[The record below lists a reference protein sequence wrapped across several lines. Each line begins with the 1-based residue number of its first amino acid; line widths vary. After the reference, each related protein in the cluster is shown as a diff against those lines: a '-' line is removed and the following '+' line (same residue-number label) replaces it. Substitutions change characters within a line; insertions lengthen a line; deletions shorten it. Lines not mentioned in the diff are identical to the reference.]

1 MKPEETKSPKI
12 VIKNIGEPSKNKAV
26 LKQPELFGDPKHL
39 DRPKS
44 SASGEIPITSEPK
57 IKIKKDKKSKEDH
70 EKKRNASGNLQC
82 ENFRIFLPLR
92 FCVKSVAHF
101 RVYKTAIFAVFKVL
115 NFDFG
120 QFQPTK
126 NAKIHQYH
134 NSEAIKLSKW
144 YILNF
149 SNI

>member
-57 IKIKKDKKSKEDH
+57 IKIKKDKKSKDDH
-70 EKKRNASGNLQC
+70 EKKRNASGNSQC
-82 ENFRIFLPLR
+82 GNFRIFLSLR
-92 FCVKSVAHF
+92 FCVKSILPISEF
-101 RVYKTAIFAVFKVL
+101 LKQPFL
-115 NFDFG
+115 
-120 QFQPTK
+120 QFLRHR
-126 NAKIHQYH
+126 N
-134 NSEAIKLSKW
+134 
-144 YILNF
+144 
-149 SNI
+149 